1 MKPLTTNQKIL
12 ATTLFLF
19 IAGVALFRLIESPAF
34 GFDEGWATQV
44 GMNIALHGSDGLQFA
59 PGQVTHVSVLTSVG
73 YTLIY
78 ALAFWLKLFGAGV
91 FQARL
96 MMTAYMLAM
105 AAVGFILARRLLGN
119 RFAVASLALLA
130 TLPPFFVFGKQVA
143 GEVPVMTFMLLHLLF
158 LNLGLSGNTSRR
170 GFWLVLAGLAAGL
183 CIVTKTSALVFA
195 PVLIVCAAIALRRKI
210 VNLTDI
216 CMVLAAALPP
226 VAVWIA
232 VNFQQGDTLAS
243 VLDYYSNPAAVT
255 DAAGNL
261 HRNLV
266 LLFTTPGPLFALGL
280 VAVWF
285 AGIVIRFVRR
295 IRLPIEEWIAVA
307 YTIAILC
314 AFMRLYGDVR
324 YLFPVEVL
332 AILFA
337 PYSAYIALDSFR
349 NMSDAARG
357 RIFMAGI
364 AVIALAGAYQIGFH
378 SYLADSYASTST
390 DELASYMG
398 SLPAS
403 TTVFF
408 YNATNAVPFFKGRN
422 YYQRIV
428 MFEKWRLG
436 SDFGTV
442 VGSRIPEVLLINS
455 PSKDDRRVSLN
466 GYTFKASFDKI
477 MVYTRSAA
485 QPPR

>member
-1 MKPLTTNQKIL
+1 MALRTICILGLDDYAMLTGDTSFGHIGGESVQHVLL
-12 ATTLFLF
+12 ARAWRDLGLEVSLIVYDHGQPAVTE
-19 IAGVALFRLIESPAF
+19 IDGIRVVAAYRPQAGLPGIRFFQRVASVVRTMRHVDADVYYQSPA
-34 GFDEGWATQV
+34 
-44 GMNIALHGSDGLQFA
+44 GM
-59 PGQVTHVSVLTSVG
+59 LTG
-73 YTLIY
+73 
-78 ALAFWLKLFGAGV
+78 
-91 FQARL
+91 
-96 MMTAYMLAM
+96 
-105 AAVGFILARRLLGN
+105 
-119 RFAVASLALLA
+119 
-130 TLPPFFVFGKQVA
+130 
-143 GEVPVMTFMLLHLLF
+143 
-158 LNLGLSGNTSRR
+158 
-170 GFWLVLAGLAAGL
+170 
-183 CIVTKTSALVFA
+183 
-195 PVLIVCAAIALRRKI
+195 
-210 VNLTDI
+210 
-216 CMVLAAALPP
+216 
-226 VAVWIA
+226 
-232 VNFQQGDTLAS
+232 
-243 VLDYYSNPAAVT
+243 
-255 DAAGNL
+255 
-261 HRNLV
+261 
-266 LLFTTPGPLFALGL
+266 